1 MVPILMYHGLHDSPR
16 SAGRFDP
23 VYSVSPATFAR
34 QLDWLGGN
42 GYAGVGL
49 EQAFGG
55 DDAAGNTNNPTRKV
69 VISFDDGDVS
79 NIEVALPML
88 QERGMRAEFF
98 ITTGFIDQPGM
109 LSTGDVRA
117 LADAGMGIGSHGCSH
132 AFLED
137 LDEPRLLAEL
147 QDSRKRLQSIT
158 GRPVS
163 ALALPGGRGGDREQ
177 RLALELGYR
186 HLLGSVPGINR
197 RPRPGDWLER
207 IAVTRGLDLVDFS
220 TRVRWHGM
228 RPRMLQVRHQ
238 ALGVTKRVLGNAG
251 YERLRERLL

>member
-1 MVPILMYHGLHDSPR
+1 MTMVPVLMYHGLHDSPR

-23 VYSVSPATFAR
+23 VYSVAPAAFAR
-34 QLDWLGGN
+34 QLDWLAAN
-42 GYAGVGL
+42 GYTAVRL
-49 EQAFGG
+49 EQAF
-55 DDAAGNTNNPTRKV
+55 DDAGPGSPGRRV

-88 QERGMRAEFF
+88 RERGMHAEFF

-109 LSTGDVRA
+109 LSAADVRA
-117 LADAGMGIGSHGCSH
+117 LAEAGMGIGSHGTTH

-147 QDSRKRLQSIT
+147 QDSRQRLESIT
-158 GRPVS
+158 ARPVS
-163 ALALPGGRGGDREQ
+163 ALALPGGRGGDRER
-177 RLALELGYR
+177 RLALALGYR

-197 RPRPGDWLER
+197 KREGGWLER
-207 IAVTRGLDLVDFS
+207 IAVTRDLDLTGFS
-220 TRVRWHGM
+220 RRVAWRGM
-228 RPRMLQVRHQ
+228 RPRLLQVRHQ